1 MEKVFWRD
9 EYSVGVEQFDSQH
22 QHLLEIINKLTTRS
36 GQSLNSELVSQT
48 LKEMFDYAMEHFTAE
63 EELMQKYAYPEIE
76 SQKKQHSYFL
86 KTATELS
93 KYPVNEKE
101 ESIDEIAEFLNVWWI
116 IHILK
121 WDMKYKGFF
130 KAKLPARCEVK
141 TSPSLPSREH
151 K

>member
-9 EYSVGVEQFDSQH
+9 EYNVGVEQLDRQH
-22 QHLLEIINKLTTRS
+22 RHMFEIIDKLNTCPS
-36 GQSLNSELVSQT
+36 QSPNSELVSQT
-48 LKEMFDYAMEHFTAE
+48 LKEMFDYAKEHFAAE

-76 SQKKQHSYFL
+76 SQKKQHAYFL
-86 KTATELS
+86 KTASELS
-93 KYPVNEKE
+93 SYPVKEKE
-101 ESIDEIAEFLNVWWI
+101 ESINEIAEFLNVWWI

-141 TSPSLPSREH
+141 TSQS
-151 K
+151 